1 MSSFDKKWKCEKCQT
16 ILENQFVCFPGYSS
30 NRNKLLNISL
40 FPLKFLNSKEEKN
53 INTSKYEV
61 KPLPL
66 PLNSLKTD
74 LIKEVPISNAHH
86 ENTSYSRT

>member
-30 NRNKLLNISL
+30 IRNKLLQIL
-40 FPLKFLNSKEEKN
+40 FPLKSLNSGEQKN

-66 PLNSLKTD
+66 NSLKTD
-74 LIKEVPISNAHH
+74 LIKEAPISNAHH
-86 ENTSYSRT
+86 ENTSNPRT

>member
-30 NRNKLLNISL
+30 IRNKLLQML
-40 FPLKFLNSKEEKN
+40 LPLKSLNSGEQKN
-53 INTSKYEV
+53 IDTSKYEV

-66 PLNSLKTD
+66 PLNSLNTD

-86 ENTSYSRT
+86 EKSSNSRT